1 VVTPLPVSVHVV
13 CMPFRHAHA
22 NLAALHNA
30 NLPPS
35 LAQYTYSAAVV
46 NATNFSE
53 PYMYMSINKVPH
65 SNDSNSV
72 FTFFRFLY
80 SESIPPCSLL
90 WTSFRATLTHR

>member
-1 VVTPLPVSVHVV
+1 
-13 CMPFRHAHA
+13 MPFRHAHA

-65 SNDSNSV
+65 SNDSNSDFCILSRSRHAPSYGRV
-72 FTFFRFLY
+72 
-80 SESIPPCSLL
+80 SE
-90 WTSFRATLTHR
+90 RR